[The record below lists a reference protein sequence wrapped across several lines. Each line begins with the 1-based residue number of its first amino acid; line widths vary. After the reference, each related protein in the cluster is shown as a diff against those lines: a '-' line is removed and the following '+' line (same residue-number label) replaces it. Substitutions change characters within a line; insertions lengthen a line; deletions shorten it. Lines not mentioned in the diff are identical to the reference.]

1 MDYTCIYCKQ
11 KKNETEFNREH
22 VVPRMMGTYIDGWVL
37 SDHQVCQQCNS
48 FFSKEI
54 EDKIAM
60 NSYEAFLRMKSG
72 TKKMTDGR
80 TIGKSR
86 LSLKGADGVFKGLEF
101 NAVADSSRPER
112 IHFDIVP
119 CVGFQIGP
127 EEYEYAKLE
136 DIQMATEERLD
147 ELRKQPV
154 PIIHFG
160 YEKEQVETVLREK
173 GYLTNDYKYSNQ
185 ELATAFQRK
194 DFTTSIKFSID
205 SYIRRVCSK
214 TVFNFMCKK
223 HSAEYMLDPKFDLL
237 RDYIRN
243 GKWDEALWFRYS
255 TGFVSAAVPPNE
267 TAHMVGTMVFNNN
280 GHWELLGCV
289 TWFGEITYIMKVCD
303 LGSVEVH
310 DVGNGLKAVIVPAID
325 THVAYFDNENQKIIE
340 ENVTLIYGGR

>member
-1 MDYTCIYCKQ
+1 MEDRLRNQPRILLINDMAGYGKVALSVMIPVFSHMKYETFNLPTVLISNTLDYG
-11 KKNETEFNREH
+11 N
-22 VVPRMMGTYIDGWVL
+22 
-37 SDHQVCQQCNS
+37 
-48 FFSKEI
+48 
-54 EDKIAM
+54 
-60 NSYEAFLRMKSG
+60 
-72 TKKMTDGR
+72 
-80 TIGKSR
+80 
-86 LSLKGADGVFKGLEF
+86 
-101 NAVADSSRPER
+101 
-112 IHFDIVP
+112 FDILDTTEYMQNTLRVWNELQFSFDAI
-119 CVGFQIGP
+119 CTGFIVSERQGIELFAP
-127 EEYEYAKLE
+127 
-136 DIQMATEERLD
+136 ATSYIKALQ
-147 ELRKQPV
+147 ELG
-154 PIIHFG
+154 II
-160 YEKEQVETVLREK
+160 VIP
-173 GYLTNDYKYSNQ
+173 SNQ
-185 ELATAFQRK
+185 ELATAFQRN

-267 TAHMVGTMVFNNN
+267 TAHMIGTMIFNNN

-303 LGSVEVH
+303 LDPVEEH